1 MVRKMLAPKA
11 SRACQVAVI
20 AAALLAAALIGST
33 VAYYSYVK
41 TTRYATLTGE
51 HIVIT
56 GEARVESTLMVFLDG
71 SWHYL
76 VTVRSNLDHTAN
88 FTVQVY
94 FNDVDLGT
102 QTAEIPANGVHVFYF
117 NTQLQQLPD
126 SFSTTV
132 YVSVAED

>member
-1 MVRKMLAPKA
+1 MLAPKT

-20 AAALLAAALIGST
+20 AAVLLAAALLGSA

-76 VTVRSNLDHTAN
+76 VTVRSNLDHEAN

-94 FNDVDLGT
+94 FNDMDLGA
-102 QTAEIPANGVHVFYF
+102 QTVEIPANGVHIFYF

-126 SFSTTV
+126 NFSVTTYV
-132 YVSVAED
+132 YLAEE